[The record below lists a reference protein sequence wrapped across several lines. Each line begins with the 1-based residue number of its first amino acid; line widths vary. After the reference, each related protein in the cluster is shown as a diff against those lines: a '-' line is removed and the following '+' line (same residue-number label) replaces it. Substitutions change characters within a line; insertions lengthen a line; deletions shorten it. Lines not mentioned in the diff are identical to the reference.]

1 MKFGQSRNCYDPNRL
16 PETRH
21 PRSTS
26 PIIASYRRQS
36 NRARRPFRGGAFVA
50 AEVLGYHSA
59 ITANFNGSEKLM
71 SHARISIDPAVMMGK
86 PCIKGTRITVELI
99 LRKLGAGRSFADL
112 LEAYPKLTEDDLRA
126 ALAFAADYMQHE
138 TVLAAE

>member
-1 MKFGQSRNCYDPNRL
+1 MI
-16 PETRH
+16 ETH
-21 PRSTS
+21 
-26 PIIASYRRQS
+26 
-36 NRARRPFRGGAFVA
+36 
-50 AEVLGYHSA
+50 
-59 ITANFNGSEKLM
+59 
-71 SHARISIDPAVMMGK
+71 ISIDPAVMMGK

-112 LEAYPKLTEDDLRA
+112 LGAYPQLTENDVRA